1 MMFVENKQQDWCVCV
16 CVSLT
21 NQVQL
26 TWDETDHERV
36 TALNRNFNK
45 NELLHMDFNAYL
57 ASSSEEEGDEEGGFE
72 FGEEENDDDGV
83 TAGGETEVL
92 TQPRCF
98 DSVVGWSST
107 QELWRLVGVV
117 ASQTDEPVVEL
128 QKKPQSEDDKK
139 KQKKK
144 KSEEQILKYRELLKG
159 IQEKEKKLQEDK
171 AMEME
176 ISWVPGTTTPFHLQ
190 LSEWEVVLSKA
201 CWRL

>member
-1 MMFVENKQQDWCVCV
+1 M
-16 CVSLT
+16 
-21 NQVQL
+21 
-26 TWDETDHERV
+26 
-36 TALNRNFNK
+36 
-45 NELLHMDFNAYL
+45 
-57 ASSSEEEGDEEGGFE
+57 
-72 FGEEENDDDGV
+72 
-83 TAGGETEVL
+83 
-92 TQPRCF
+92 
-98 DSVVGWSST
+98 
-107 QELWRLVGVV
+107 
-117 ASQTDEPVVEL
+117 EL

-201 CWRL
+201 C